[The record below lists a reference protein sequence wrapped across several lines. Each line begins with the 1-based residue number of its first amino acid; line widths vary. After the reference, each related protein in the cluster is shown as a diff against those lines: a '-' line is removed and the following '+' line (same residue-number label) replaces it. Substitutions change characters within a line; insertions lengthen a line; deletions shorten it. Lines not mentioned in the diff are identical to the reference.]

1 MIKIFSEDRSRSFG
15 WFKNFKV
22 AKDALDRLLKSGELG
37 ETPSLLVGSYKNNTL
52 QQEYTVTYS
61 AYFGRWG
68 IAAVPQACTAAV
80 SNRKKVQRKKSP
92 CKVYKSAVACFK
104 EGFPDWM
111 NRTYQPI

>member
-15 WFKNFKV
+15 WFKNLKV

-80 SNRKKVQRKKSP
+80 SNRKKSRGKSP
-92 CKVYKSAVACFK
+92 HAKFI
-104 EGFPDWM
+104 
-111 NRTYQPI
+111 NQQ